1 MAKETKSGSKPAVS
15 KKTTKSASAKKT
27 TTKSTTKSASAAK
40 ARTPKRTSVSK
51 TTTKAASAKATT
63 SKAKKPVQKSISPG
77 GAAPMV
83 DTNFAAQAAARMLA
97 TRAKLAK
104 ATGNTG
110 HGEAAPAAGDAS
122 NEAHHESGLFKQM
135 KESINKPAAGGI
147 SSAMGNTFGPNKTNL
162 PNPDKGH
169 VVRDQTTSNVNRVNV
184 PRRTGG

>member
-1 MAKETKSGSKPAVS
+1 MAKESKSDKKPAV
-15 KKTTKSASAKKT
+15 KKTTTKSASAKKT

-40 ARTPKRTSVSK
+40 ASTPKRTRAVSK
-51 TTTKAASAKATT
+51 TTTKTASAKKTT
-63 SKAKKPVQKSISPG
+63 TKKPVQKSVPG
-77 GAAPMV
+77 GAPPMV
-83 DTNFAAQAAARMLA
+83 DTNFAAEAAARMLA

-104 ATGNTG
+104 ATGNTS
-110 HGEAAPAAGDAS
+110 HSDAAVAS
-122 NEAHHESGLFKQM
+122 ETSEAHHESGLFKQM